1 MDYFLMKQYEEIKY
15 NAEIKFDFLKR
26 KEIWREEEPLFFSQ
40 NNTEEKIYLPFM
52 DCGICV
58 VSKEVKKIFDA
69 YQKGIQS
76 RPIIIADNNMKKSD
90 IFYAVKVREIDCLG
104 NSTIYKNKTV
114 QKIYLDSTK
123 VVYQKVFQI
132 KGISDRHIVV
142 DLEVMEK
149 LLRENIIAFHAELLE
164 QEGSE
169 IIWEKNM
176 L

>member
-1 MDYFLMKQYEEIKY
+1 MDYFLIKQYEESKY

-26 KEIWREEEPLFFSQ
+26 KEIWKEEEPLFFSQ

-58 VSKEVKKIFDA
+58 VSKEVKKILYA

-90 IFYAVKVREIDCLG
+90 IFYAIKVREIDCLG
-104 NSTIYKNKTV
+104 NSTIYKNKEI
-114 QKIYLDSTK
+114 QKIYLDSNK
-123 VVYQKVFQI
+123 IGYEKVFQI
-132 KGISDRHIVV
+132 KGITDRHIIV

>member
-1 MDYFLMKQYEEIKY
+1 MDYFLIKQYEESKY

-58 VSKEVKKIFDA
+58 VSKEVKKILDA
-69 YQKGIQS
+69 YQNGIKS
-76 RPIIIADNNMKKSD
+76 RPIILADNNMKKSD
-90 IFYAVKVREIDCLG
+90 IFYAVKIKEIDCLG

-123 VVYQKVFQI
+123 IGYEKVFQI

-149 LLRENIIAFHAELLE
+149 LLRENIIAFYAERLE
-164 QEGSE
+164 QERSE
-169 IIWEKNM
+169 MIWEKNM